1 MLNPL
6 SQLKPVNDLTVMVR
20 DQGQFCE
27 IACRIA
33 RDAAK
38 VYYCS
43 AREGEFPTMADMMV
57 GYGMEGLEVVDSIWP
72 YVDRCDLFVY
82 PDLYY
87 GYEQDYL
94 RSLGKPVWGAGMGE
108 DLELDRILLKQILK
122 SKGMPV
128 NDFEVVVGM
137 EKLRAFLKANED
149 VYVKMSKFR
158 GSFESLHSKTYKE
171 IAPALD
177 EFAHELGAF
186 QQIAEFICEAPIPD
200 AAEIGY
206 DGYTVDGQ
214 FPKSTLAG
222 IEIKDRA
229 YVGAIKSYASL
240 PSQIKDTNAALVDS
254 FKQTMYRGPF
264 STEVRVPKD
273 KNPYLIDFTARYPSP
288 PNQLQQEMFS
298 NFTEILWEGA
308 NGRLVDPVPAA
319 KFGALC
325 IITSDFATKNWQPVE
340 FPKELRGHIKL
351 NNPVKIKDTYYV
363 VPQPVELCQ
372 IGAVSGWG
380 ATMEEAIDQCKEIA
394 GKVSGY
400 GICIPTE
407 AFDDAKEEIEK
418 SKAMGVSVL

>member
-1 MLNPL
+1 MLKPL
-6 SQLKPVNDLTVMVR
+6 SQLTVMVR

-27 IACRIA
+27 IACRIG
-33 RDAAK
+33 RDVAK

-43 AREGEFPTMADMMV
+43 AREGEFPTMSDYMV

-72 YVDRCDLFVY
+72 YIDRCDLFVY

-87 GYEQDYL
+87 GAEQDYL
-94 RSLGKPVWGAGMGE
+94 RHLGKPVWGAGLGE
-108 DLELDRILLKQILK
+108 DLELDRLLLKKILQE
-122 SKGMPV
+122 KGMPV
-128 NDFEVVVGM
+128 NDFEMVKGM

-158 GSFESLHSKTYKE
+158 GSFESLHAKTYKE

-186 QQIAEFICEAPIPD
+186 QEIAEFICEAPIPD

-214 FPKSTLAG
+214 FPSTTLAG

-229 YVGAIKSYASL
+229 YVGAIKTYASL
-240 PSQIKDTNAALVDS
+240 PSQIKDTNAALVDA

-273 KNPYLIDFTARYPSP
+273 KKPYLIDFTARYPSP
-288 PNQLQQEMFS
+288 PNQLQQKFS
-298 NFTEILWEGA
+298 NFTEIIWQGA
-308 NGRLVDPVPAA
+308 NGVIVNPITEA

-340 FPKELRGHIKL
+340 FPKEIRDSVKL
-351 NNPVKIKDTYYV
+351 NNPVKVKDTYYV

-372 IGAVSGWG
+372 IGAVCSDWWP
-380 ATMEEAIDQCKEIA
+380 TMEQAIEQVKELA
-394 GKVSGY
+394 KQVSGY
-400 GICIPTE
+400 GISIPTE
-407 AFDDAKEEIEK
+407 AFDDAEKEIEK